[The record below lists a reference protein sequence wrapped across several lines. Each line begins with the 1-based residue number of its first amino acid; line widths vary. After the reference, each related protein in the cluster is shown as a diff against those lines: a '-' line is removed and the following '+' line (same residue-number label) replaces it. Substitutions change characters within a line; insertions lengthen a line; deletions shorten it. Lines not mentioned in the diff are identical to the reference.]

1 MGFYDH
7 DGKEITRVKLITGN
21 TGTTTTTI
29 PHNLSVADIVSVD
42 IVVEDSTGDFIPPIY
57 SGNTADLSHYAMYW
71 DGTNVELE
79 AQGSQIDV
87 RPYQI
92 LITYLI

>member
-21 TGTTTTTI
+21 TGTTTTTVA
-29 PHNLSVADIVSVD
+29 HGLTVADIVSVD
-42 IVVEDSTGDFIPPIY
+42 VVVSDSVGDFIPPVY
-57 SGNTADLSHYAMYW
+57 SGTVADLSHYAMFW
-71 DGTNVELE
+71 DATNVELE

>member
-7 DGKEITRVKLITGN
+7 DGKEITIQKLITGN
-21 TGTTTTTI
+21 TGTTTTT
-29 PHNLSVADIVSVD
+29 VAHELTASDIVSVNV
-42 IVVEDSTGDFIPPIY
+42 VVEDSTGAFVPPVY
-57 SGNTADLSHYAMYW
+57 SGNTADLSHYVVFW
-71 DGTNVELE
+71 DATNIELE